1 MVFGRFAQ
9 KNIYAQVKEIMNIFM
24 NKNMIMSM
32 NNEHINTALND

>member
-9 KNIYAQVKEIMNIFM
+9 KNIYAQVKVIMNIFM